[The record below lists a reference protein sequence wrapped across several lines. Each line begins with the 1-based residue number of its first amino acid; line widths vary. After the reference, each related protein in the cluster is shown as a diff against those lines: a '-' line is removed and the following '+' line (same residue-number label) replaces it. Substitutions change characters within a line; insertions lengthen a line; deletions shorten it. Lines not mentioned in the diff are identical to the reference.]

1 MKQTLLWQADT
12 DELIQELFKRKLLIK
27 INNSQI
33 PIEIVKELCRQSEMW
48 ELNNPRVIA
57 MLNNIF
63 KCINDEENLDD
74 DSKETFI
81 NIVFSNLIIYTR
93 YDLNKV

>member
-1 MKQTLLWQADT
+1 MESKFD
-12 DELIQELFKRKLLIK
+12 
-27 INNSQI
+27 I
-33 PIEIVKELCRQSEMW
+33 PLEVIKELCSQSEMW
-48 ELNNPRVIA
+48 EINNPRVIA

-63 KCINDEENLDD
+63 KCINDEEKLDD

-93 YDLNKV
+93 YDLKKV

>member
-1 MKQTLLWQADT
+1 MQSKAD
-12 DELIQELFKRKLLIK
+12 
-27 INNSQI
+27 I
-33 PIEIVKELCRQSEMW
+33 PLEVIKELCRQSEMW
-48 ELNNPRVIA
+48 EINNPRVIA
-57 MLNNIF
+57 MLDNIF

>member
-1 MKQTLLWQADT
+1 M
-12 DELIQELFKRKLLIK
+12 ES
-27 INNSQI
+27 NNQI
-33 PIEIVKELCRQSEMW
+33 PIEVVKELCRQSEMW

-57 MLNNIF
+57 MLDNIF

-74 DSKETFI
+74 EDKETFI

>member
-1 MKQTLLWQADT
+1 MESKT
-12 DELIQELFKRKLLIK
+12 D
-27 INNSQI
+27 I
-33 PIEIVKELCRQSEMW
+33 PLEVIKELCRQSEMW
-48 ELNNPRVIA
+48 EINNPRVIA

-81 NIVFSNLIIYTR
+81 NIVFSNMIIYSR
-93 YDLNKV
+93 YDLNNV

>member
-1 MKQTLLWQADT
+1 MQN
-12 DELIQELFKRKLLIK
+12 K
-27 INNSQI
+27 IDI
-33 PIEIVKELCRQSEMW
+33 PLEVIKELCRQSEMW
-48 ELNNPRVIA
+48 EINNPRVIA

-93 YDLNKV
+93 YDLNKA

>member
-1 MKQTLLWQADT
+1 MESKT
-12 DELIQELFKRKLLIK
+12 D
-27 INNSQI
+27 I
-33 PIEIVKELCRQSEMW
+33 PLEVIKELCRQSEMW
-48 ELNNPRVIA
+48 EINNPRVIA
-57 MLNNIF
+57 MLDNIF
-63 KCINDEENLDD
+63 KRINDEKNLDD

>member
-1 MKQTLLWQADT
+1 MQN
-12 DELIQELFKRKLLIK
+12 K
-27 INNSQI
+27 IDI
-33 PIEIVKELCRQSEMW
+33 PLEVIKELCRQSEMW
-48 ELNNPRVIA
+48 EINNPRVIA
-57 MLNNIF
+57 MLDNIF
-63 KCINDEENLDD
+63 KSINDEENLDD

>member
-1 MKQTLLWQADT
+1 MQ
-12 DELIQELFKRKLLIK
+12 DELLE
-27 INNSQI
+27 
-33 PIEIVKELCRQSEMW
+33 IEIYKSPMW
-48 ELNNPRVIA
+48 EINNPRVIA
-57 MLNNIF
+57 MLDNIF
-63 KCINDEENLDD
+63 KCINDEENLDE